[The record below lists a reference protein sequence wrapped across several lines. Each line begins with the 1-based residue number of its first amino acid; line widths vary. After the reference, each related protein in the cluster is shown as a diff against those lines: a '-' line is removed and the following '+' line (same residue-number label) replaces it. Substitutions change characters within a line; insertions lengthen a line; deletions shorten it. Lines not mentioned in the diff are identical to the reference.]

1 MNYDTKQEI
10 NEIIEKQEEDEF
22 LLEMAVVGQIR
33 DKSRRFKYNVIVD
46 SESDRVGEPYFKL
59 FDKPNRIEAKQS
71 LRVSFKEPKAIYHS
85 DGYKPIPITKK
96 LGEFIND
103 FMRKPNKQFPEYTN
117 WQFSIIMFNSQS
129 GRVPSN
135 TQFSKLTQKVIDRNP
150 QKYKFCIPI
159 DLPMPDYT
167 LLQ

>member
-1 MNYDTKQEI
+1 MNYDTKQVI

-71 LRVSFKEPKAIYHS
+71 IRVSFKEPKAIYHS

-96 LGEFIND
+96 
-103 FMRKPNKQFPEYTN
+103 
-117 WQFSIIMFNSQS
+117 
-129 GRVPSN
+129 
-135 TQFSKLTQKVIDRNP
+135 
-150 QKYKFCIPI
+150 
-159 DLPMPDYT
+159 
-167 LLQ
+167 